1 MDVFLVPVGDGGYEL
16 YCEPSEADHP
26 TRGVTAHVLRRAREV
41 IAVEQEARRDRRA
54 ARRAGNG
61 KQVDGWLVRM
71 RVALTRGMA
80 EWVAQQRLLW
90 HLRYVN
96 RAVVVHPDDV
106 DNKEALSIARG
117 RLQHHSDHHRFWMVI
132 DGLAMA
138 VLGPLF
144 FFVPGPNLLSW
155 YFAVKAAGH
164 WLAFRGAR
172 RGATSVEWAAST
184 SVVLTA
190 VREVLPLPAGQ
201 RRSRLRALSRQL
213 HLEQLATFVERTSA
227 R

>member
-1 MDVFLVPVGDGGYEL
+1 MDVFLIPVGDVGYEL

-26 TRGVTAHVLRRAREV
+26 TGGVMAHVLRHAREV
-41 IAVEQEARRDRRA
+41 MAAEQEARRDRRA

-61 KQVDGWLVRM
+61 KQTAGWLVRL

-90 HLRYVN
+90 NLRHVDH
-96 RAVVVHPDDV
+96 AVVVHPDDV
-106 DNKEALSIARG
+106 DDKEALSIARG

-138 VLGPLF
+138 LFGPLF

-155 YFAVKAAGH
+155 YFAAKAVGH

-172 RGATSVEWAAST
+172 RGVTSIEWVVSASA
-184 SVVLTA
+184 VLTA
-190 VREVLPLPAGQ
+190 VREVLPLPPGQ

-213 HLEQLATFVERTSA
+213 HLEHLATFVERTSVG
-227 R
+227 